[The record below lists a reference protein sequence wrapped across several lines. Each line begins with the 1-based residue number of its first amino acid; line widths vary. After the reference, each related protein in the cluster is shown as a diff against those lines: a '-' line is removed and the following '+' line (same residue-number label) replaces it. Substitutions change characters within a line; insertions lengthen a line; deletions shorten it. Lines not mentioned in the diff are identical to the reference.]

1 MNFRFRFEE
10 LIAAVIL
17 LSFSGCRPEDP
28 AALSGPVQG
37 PTPVVVSPVGRE
49 QVAESLSLVGTIEA
63 NEMVEIKAETLGIVE
78 KILFEEGQDVV
89 AGDVLIQLDQE
100 KLESGYDESVANLK
114 LSQSELARTDRLFR
128 EKLISQQE
136 YDQAATRAESD
147 GAVAELRK
155 RQLADAEV
163 VAPFAGV
170 VGGRNVSPGQ
180 VITRDETLTWL
191 VDLDPVKVK
200 FNVPERFLRVAK
212 KGQTVSIEVA
222 AFPDRAFEG
231 QVYFVAP
238 FVDSN
243 TRNIEVKA
251 TVPNSDRSLIPGMFA
266 NIELTLTIRQQALV
280 IPEMAL
286 FRTLENDRAMVY
298 IVGPGN
304 VAEMKTI
311 SIGERMPGKVE
322 VLTGLEEGDLVI
334 VEGTQKIGPGAPV
347 TISGGQEGVPGA

>member
-1 MNFRFRFEE
+1 
-10 LIAAVIL
+10 
-17 LSFSGCRPEDP
+17 
-28 AALSGPVQG
+28 
-37 PTPVVVSPVGRE
+37 
-49 QVAESLSLVGTIEA
+49 
-63 NEMVEIKAETLGIVE
+63 
-78 KILFEEGQDVV
+78 
-89 AGDVLIQLDQE
+89 
-100 KLESGYDESVANLK
+100 LESGYGESVANLK

-136 YDQAATRAESD
+136 FDQAVTRAESD

-163 VAPFAGV
+163 TAPFAGV

-212 KGQTVSIEVA
+212 KGLAVSIGVA

-251 TVPNSDRSLIPGMFA
+251 TVPNLDRSLIPGMFA

-280 IPEMAL
+280 IPEMAI
-286 FRTLENDRAMVY
+286 FRTLENDEAMVY

>member
-1 MNFRFRFEE
+1 
-10 LIAAVIL
+10 
-17 LSFSGCRPEDP
+17 
-28 AALSGPVQG
+28 
-37 PTPVVVSPVGRE
+37 
-49 QVAESLSLVGTIEA
+49 
-63 NEMVEIKAETLGIVE
+63 
-78 KILFEEGQDVV
+78 
-89 AGDVLIQLDQE
+89 
-100 KLESGYDESVANLK
+100 
-114 LSQSELARTDRLFR
+114 
-128 EKLISQQE
+128 
-136 YDQAATRAESD
+136 
-147 GAVAELRK
+147 
-155 RQLADAEV
+155 
-163 VAPFAGV
+163 
-170 VGGRNVSPGQ
+170 
-180 VITRDETLTWL
+180 
-191 VDLDPVKVK
+191 
-200 FNVPERFLRVAK
+200 VPERFLAVAK

-251 TVPNSDRSLIPGMFA
+251 VVPNSDRSLIPGMFA

-280 IPEMAL
+280 IPSMAL

-311 SIGERMPGKVE
+311 SIGERLPGKVE

-347 TISGGQEGVPGA
+347 TISGGQSAVPGA